1 MWYSIYRTQN
11 TKNKLRG
18 EKNFMATETQF
29 QSQNDVTI
37 AGRLVSKDIRAM
49 HTRKDNIPMLVGR
62 LQIETNEGE
71 RHYVQVLEMEYRGKD
86 KKENPGYKT
95 LLKLEN
101 EGVTL
106 EDTKEASNVT
116 QLKIF
121 GQLTPNV
128 YMNRN
133 GEVVEGYQ
141 IQSRFLNV
149 LEQEVKPES
158 QVTCTGTL
166 VTTPVPEINKQGDET
181 GRMFADVMLV
191 DYRNIGLKLKFTFP
205 EEATDWLEDLEIA
218 TTVKL
223 QAEIIN
229 RFINKTVELPNPD
242 GFGTITEVKRDSTR
256 EMLVTGASEVGF
268 HEDFD
273 DEEGSTDH
281 KLVLFPK
288 QIQEAKKNYEQW
300 KAEQIAQQ
308 EERQSKRDNN
318 QGEVSGFTSERKSK
332 PSKAKASN
340 ADIDDISD
348 DDLPF

>member
-1 MWYSIYRTQN
+1 
-11 TKNKLRG
+11 
-18 EKNFMATETQF
+18 MATEVQF

-49 HTRKDNIPMLVGR
+49 NTRKDNIPMLVGR
-62 LQIETNEGE
+62 LQVETNEGE

-95 LLKLEN
+95 LLKLDN

-106 EDTKEASNVT
+106 EDTKEANNAT

-128 YMNRN
+128 YTNRN
-133 GEVVEGYQ
+133 GEVVEAYQ

-149 LEQEVKPES
+149 VEQGVKPES
-158 QVTCTGTL
+158 QITCTGTL
-166 VTTPVPEINKQGDET
+166 VTSPIPELDKQGEET
-181 GRMFADVMLV
+181 GRMFADIMLV
-191 DYRNIGLKLKFTFP
+191 DYRNIGLKLKFVFP
-205 EEATDWLEDLEIA
+205 EEAADWLEDLEIA

-273 DEEGSTDH
+273 EDNPTDK
-281 KLVLFPK
+281 KLVLFPE
-288 QIQEAKKNYEQW
+288 QIREAKKNYDQW

-308 EERQSKRDNN
+308 EERQSKRSNN
-318 QGEVSGFTSERKSK
+318 QEEVSGFTSERKSK
-332 PSKAKASN
+332 PSKAKASS